1 MRALV
6 IDGVNQCVL
15 QDIPRTEP
23 GPGEVSIAVSHVGL
37 CGSDLNTFRGAN
49 PLVKMPCI
57 PGHEISGSI
66 FAVGPGVDPELAFG
80 VNVVVMPYTSC
91 GTCSSCRKG
100 RTNACRNNRTLGVQ
114 QEGGLREWLVVPAD
128 KVMVNRTLSLRR
140 SALVE
145 PLAVGFHAAARGQ
158 ISKGDRVVVLGCGI
172 IGVGAILAA
181 AGRGAEVIA
190 VDVSGSKEAT
200 VRRLGASHFINPSV
214 SDLRATV
221 RELTG
226 GDGADVVIE
235 AVGVPET
242 FTDAIELACYAGCV
256 VYVGYSKNPVTYDTQ
271 YFNLKE
277 LDIRGSRNA
286 TLQDFHDATRCIEKL
301 GVDAD
306 LLISRVFP
314 FHEAADALPWWQGVR
329 SEVFKVMVEQV

>member
-128 KVMVNRTLSLRR
+128 KVM
-140 SALVE
+140 
-145 PLAVGFHAAARGQ
+145 AAARGQ